1 MNADYMAAEYG
12 HLLEGEAVGGQLCPD
27 CGGGR
32 SKERSLRVSRHN
44 GRLSAKCYRD
54 SCQWTYRQNG
64 AGAFVQVPKVQVPKE
79 LAPFRAVNNRPLSDE
94 EKDRFSLLFSI
105 EQGMFDWARWTH
117 VDDCNDRGPR
127 FVLPILR
134 PDGTVRGKTYRSWD
148 GHLPKAQINKLAE
161 ENMTCWY
168 KPKPYGKVLVVVEDQ
183 PSALRIAGAGV
194 DALSLC
200 GTLLNDARLNE
211 IKQQGYE
218 RVWLCLD
225 QDATVSAIKLM
236 ASFKMRYSQLK
247 IKTLAKDVK
256 NMSAEEFNNYIK
268 EVNDV

>member
-1 MNADYMAAEYG
+1 MNVDYIAGEYG
-12 HLLEGEAVGGQLCPD
+12 HLAEGDSVGGQLCPE

-44 GRLSAKCYRD
+44 GRLSARCYRD
-54 SCQWTYRQNG
+54 SCQWKYRQG
-64 AGAFVQVPKVQVPKE
+64 GIAFVQTSEVQVPKE
-79 LAPFRAVNNRPLSDE
+79 LAPFRAVNNRPLNEE
-94 EKDRFSLLFSI
+94 EKERFSNLFSI

-117 VDDCNDRGPR
+117 VDDCNNRGPR

-148 GHLPKAQINKLAE
+148 GHLPRAQINKLAD
-161 ENMTCWY
+161 ENMMCWY

-183 PSALRIAGAGV
+183 PSALRIAGAGI

-211 IKQQGYE
+211 IKQQGYD

-225 QDATVSAIKLM
+225 QDATLSAFGLM
-236 ASFKMRYSQLK
+236 ASYKFKYSQLR
-247 IKTLAKDVK
+247 IKTLPMDVK
-256 NMSAEEFNNYIK
+256 NMSAERFEQYIK
-268 EVNDV
+268 EVNE